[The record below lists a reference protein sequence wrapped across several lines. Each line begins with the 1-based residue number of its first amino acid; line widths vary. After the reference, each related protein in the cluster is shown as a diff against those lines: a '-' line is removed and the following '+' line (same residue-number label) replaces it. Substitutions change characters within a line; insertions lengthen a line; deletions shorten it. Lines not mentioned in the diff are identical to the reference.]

1 VIINAAFACGVSE
14 GSTVGAVC
22 IGIGIGVG
30 ILVGG
35 TVGTGIG
42 VSVVLGVGM
51 GEVVGLGVGTPVGVM
66 TSNLISCGMC
76 FSKLVG
82 GAVFCETVFSKSTR
96 HETQLMRKMAN
107 TVWLQIFLYIKLT
120 AKLIIHPKINH
131 KMLHHI
137 KCISLS
143 FLLISNCSL
152 RVNIKM

>member
-1 VIINAAFACGVSE
+1 MIINAAFACGVSE

>member
-1 VIINAAFACGVSE
+1 M
-14 GSTVGAVC
+14 
-22 IGIGIGVG
+22 
-30 ILVGG
+30 
-35 TVGTGIG
+35 GTGIG